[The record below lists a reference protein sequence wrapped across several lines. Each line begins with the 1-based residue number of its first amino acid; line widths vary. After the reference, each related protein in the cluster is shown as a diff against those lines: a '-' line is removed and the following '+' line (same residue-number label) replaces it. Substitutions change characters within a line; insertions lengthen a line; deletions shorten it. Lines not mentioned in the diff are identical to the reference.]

1 MNDILR
7 HNLIGNSDLSKAF
20 TFFYLI
26 LLNSGGISCGDG
38 YTFSTKDLDGEGKQ
52 FSNPGEGIENCMDA
66 CNNRGDCT
74 SFEYNHGGEEGF
86 KCGTY
91 SGGDSNL
98 NDQDDTQLSTWTT
111 CVKN

>member
-1 MNDILR
+1 MFWSFK
-7 HNLIGNSDLSKAF
+7 GVY
-20 TFFYLI
+20 FFYLI